1 MGLHFRRCFA
11 CGGYHPSARPLRT
24 RASEIHDFRSIA
36 VPARCVTLPV
46 AAHSRPNH
54 PAFTSFPRT
63 RQSTG
68 FTGHDPEGRRP
79 TSPSCWR
86 SCTRRFRVDLGASA
100 MVAQHWEVGALSAP
114 VHVKSD
120 AAASRG
126 AIRSSRSTAD
136 GYYKTGI
143 CSSCSRRSSRHRRQA
158 AAARRRRRRCHLHR
172 QRLPAGPRGPFE
184 CVCRCP
190 GRCLACLRCA
200 RACFLHHG
208 DQLRGGDA

>member
-1 MGLHFRRCFA
+1 MGLHSRCCFA

-136 GYYKTGI
+136 GYYMTGI

-158 AAARRRRRRCHLHR
+158 AAAAAAAAAVTFTASGCP
-172 QRLPAGPRGPFE
+172 QGSADRLNASAVALAVAWRVSVVPGHGSAPR
-184 CVCRCP
+184 
-190 GRCLACLRCA
+190 
-200 RACFLHHG
+200 
-208 DQLRGGDA
+208 